1 MPESAARFI
10 VNRSIWGGRGI
21 LIRKQ
26 AERAVYVSQR
36 ARHIARLAQIPFDF
50 AQGRLSLRKERLLGM
65 TNKLWDGGLP
75 AARGVI

>member
-1 MPESAARFI
+1 M
-10 VNRSIWGGRGI
+10 
-21 LIRKQ
+21 
-26 AERAVYVSQR
+26 RAKRAIIVSQR
-36 ARHIARLAQIPFDF
+36 TRHIGRLPQIPFDF